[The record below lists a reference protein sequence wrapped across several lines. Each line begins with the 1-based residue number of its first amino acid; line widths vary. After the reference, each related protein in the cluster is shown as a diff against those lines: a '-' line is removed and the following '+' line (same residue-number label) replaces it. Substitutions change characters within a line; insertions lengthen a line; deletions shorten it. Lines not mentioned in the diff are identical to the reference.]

1 MSEEI
6 GMGIDIIV
14 TVKMKNFERYLASI
28 DICEGYNKSINQYN
42 LKNLYLSDKEDSF
55 EQEEKEKL
63 INYVK
68 EKLKIDDIQV
78 NILQRKSL
86 EYLEEFILKIRN

>member
-1 MSEEI
+1 
-6 GMGIDIIV
+6 
-14 TVKMKNFERYLASI
+14 MK